1 MENNISSKTLCAI
14 IVSYRSLGILKE
26 ESRNAMIEL
35 MVRKENGDDFDFE
48 DFINKELEKIPK
60 NNFDPKVISFL
71 KNITRNL

>member
-1 MENNISSKTLCAI
+1 MENNTSSKTLCAI

-35 MVRKENGDDFDFE
+35 MIRKENGDDFDFE

>member
-1 MENNISSKTLCAI
+1 MENNTSSKTLCAI